1 MYEVL
6 KNSVFMHAQRTVYC
20 SKKKVDLMVDMFTPQ
35 PPLNKNSKLDPIEE
49 ADNMP
54 S

>member
-1 MYEVL
+1 MPKEQFIAL
-6 KNSVFMHAQRTVYC
+6 
-20 SKKKVDLMVDMFTPQ
+20 KKKVDLMVDMFTPQ
-35 PPLNKNSKLDPIEE
+35 PLLNKNSKLDPIEE